1 MLFRSFCTAA
11 IAAAMVTTAAA
22 QSSSSVRGAAINNQ
36 HNRHRVRQHQEQE
49 EEEFTFL
56 IADIQ
61 YEDGV
66 AAAAAASRKLQGNS
80 QEKGRGN
87 NPNMPEHTINIEDA
101 DGMIYEIEEGSGDTA
116 GITSG
121 TKVTLPSQATINSKR
136 KVNLGGGSLKKKAKK
151 SNNKRDLQEDDS
163 SSTELRRHLAIT
175 GTKTVVAVKV
185 IAAGNVGYGFSEA
198 VLSDEVFG
206 TNGDPFNLKKGYEQ
220 CSHGQLTINPGGAA
234 KGIVNGVT
242 TITVTTQVTTGT
254 PTDAAMRDA
263 VTEAI
268 KAKFGVS
275 HPTAIADQ

>member
-1 MLFRSFCTAA
+1 LQRAFVALPPLQNEHH
-11 IAAAMVTTAAA
+11 I
-22 QSSSSVRGAAINNQ
+22 
-36 HNRHRVRQHQEQE
+36 HRVLQE

-66 AAAAAASRKLQGNS
+66 AAAAAATRRKLQGNS
-80 QEKGRGN
+80 QGKGRGNN